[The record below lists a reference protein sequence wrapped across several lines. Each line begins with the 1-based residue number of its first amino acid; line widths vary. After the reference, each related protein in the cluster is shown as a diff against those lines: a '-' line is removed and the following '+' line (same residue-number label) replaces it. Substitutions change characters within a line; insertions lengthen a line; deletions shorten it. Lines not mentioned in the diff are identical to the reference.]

1 MRKKL
6 RLDTLRV
13 DSFEPAAQPAT
24 GDGSVYGYSGQYG
37 PACASEDP
45 NCTGLY
51 GPACRSQPP
60 NCISGGG
67 GGGQTSFCV

>member
-1 MRKKL
+1 VRKKL
-6 RLDTLRV
+6 RLDTLKV
-13 DSFEPAAQPAT
+13 DTFEPAQPVI

-60 NCISGGG
+60 NCNV
-67 GGGQTSFCV
+67 GGQTSRCV

>member
-6 RLDTLRV
+6 SLDTLQV
-13 DSFEPAAQPAT
+13 DSFEPARQQPDQGGT
-24 GDGSVYGYSGQYG
+24 VHGYSGQYG

-60 NCISGGG
+60 NCNSG

>member
-6 RLDTLRV
+6 SLDTLKV
-13 DSFEPAAQPAT
+13 DSFEPARQLSDA
-24 GDGSVYGYSGQYG
+24 GGSVYGYSGQYG

-60 NCISGGG
+60 NCNS
-67 GGGQTSFCV
+67 GGGQTSICV